1 MGRATRWFKSL
12 FGIKIKEKETKEYS
26 GGDRK
31 DGNRWISGHSGCG
44 DGVLCNN
51 PTTIPPNITPAEAAW
66 LRSFYSESDNE
77 QSKHAIAV
85 AAASAAAADAA
96 VAAAQAA
103 VAVVRLT
110 NQGRGNAV
118 VGGGRE
124 RSAAV
129 KIQKLFRGYLA
140 RKALRALKG
149 LVKIQALVRGYLVR
163 RQAMATLYSMQALI
177 RAQASVRAWKTRRFI
192 DNQETSASFEAR
204 KPLEKSNDAR
214 NEHPMALHS
223 RRLSASFEN
232 AIQIFDESPKIVEVD
247 TGCRTKSRSRRGH
260 DTWISDPAE
269 DSTGKAVSSPF
280 PNQIPARILIPDGRD
295 CPNKEWAIT
304 GEEWHFSTAQS
315 TPRFSSSCRCNATST
330 PVKSFCVENYFS
342 PNYMANTQS
351 FSAKLRSQSAPK
363 QRPETGPKRRLS
375 LHETMESRNSLSGA
389 RMQRSCSQVQQ
400 TINFKNVVL
409 GNLVRSSE
417 FVRENFVQEKTCPKR
432 ENGL

>member
-1 MGRATRWFKSL
+1 MGRATRWLKSV
-12 FGIKIKEKETKEYS
+12 FGIKVKDKETKDYYS
-26 GGDRK
+26 A
-31 DGNRWISGHSGCG
+31 DGNRWSSGHSNR
-44 DGVLCNN
+44 DDSVLCNN
-51 PTTIPPNITPAEAAW
+51 PSTIPPNITPAEAAW
-66 LRSFYSESDNE
+66 LRSFYSDSDKE

-110 NQGRGNAV
+110 NQGRGTLL

-140 RKALRALKG
+140 RKALRALRG

-163 RQAMATLYSMQALI
+163 RQATATLHSMQALV

-192 DNQETSASFEAR
+192 NNRASFQAR
-204 KPLEKSNDAR
+204 KSLENPDDAR
-214 NEHPMALHS
+214 IEHPMALHS

-232 AIQIFDESPKIVEVD
+232 AINTFDESPKIVEVD
-247 TGCRTKSRSRRGH
+247 TGCWPKSRSRRGH
-260 DTWISDPAE
+260 DTWISDPGE
-269 DSTGKAVSSPF
+269 DSTGKGISSPF
-280 PNQIPARILIPDGRD
+280 PSRIPERKLIPDGHYF
-295 CPNKEWAIT
+295 PNKEWVIS
-304 GEEWHFSTAQS
+304 GEECHFSTAQN
-315 TPRFSSSCRCNATST
+315 TPRFSSSCGCNAPST
-330 PVKSFCVENYFS
+330 PARSFCVNYFS

-363 QRPETGPKRRLS
+363 QRPEPGPKRRLS
-375 LHETMESRNSLSGA
+375 LHEMMESRNSLSDP
-389 RMQRSCSQVQQ
+389 RIQRSCSQAQQ

-409 GNLVRSSE
+409 GNLGRSSE
-417 FVRENFVQEKTCPKR
+417 FVRENFVQEKGRPIR
-432 ENGL
+432 ENGLL